1 MTQGGGLPEFSVRRP
16 LFAMVISL
24 MIVLTGT
31 AAMFGVEVRE
41 LPDVDR
47 PIVTVRASLPG
58 AAPETMD
65 SEVTSVLE
73 GAIARVSGV
82 REIFASSEEN
92 STRLR
97 AEFQPGVNL
106 DTAASDI
113 REAVNRVSR
122 QLPDRVENLFVT
134 KADDDAQPIAQVSV
148 VAENYSEEEITR
160 IIQTTIAP
168 AFLSIDGVAALQ
180 EFGTRER
187 QMRVTIDPLRLSRF
201 GLTVGDVA
209 TALRQS
215 PFDVPVGSFRS
226 DQQQLLVRAEATATT
241 PALIKD
247 VVIQDDVRVGDV
259 AEVVL
264 APADATNLLR
274 LNGEPVIG
282 LGIVRRAQS
291 NTIAISDLVRAK
303 VDELNTR
310 FDDIELRII
319 SDDAVFIRT
328 SVREVLVTLAVT
340 VLIVIATI
348 WIFLGS
354 FKATLIPA
362 VAIPVSIIGT
372 LAGLWLAG
380 FSINL
385 LTLLAL
391 ILATGL
397 IVDDAI
403 VVLENI
409 QRKQSD
415 GLKKAAAA
423 AVGTRQVY
431 FAVIATTA
439 VLVAVFIPISFL
451 PSTTGRLFREFGFV
465 MALSVVISS
474 IVALSLAPAM
484 ASKMQFAA
492 EKTRTSLAAKIGNV
506 FLDLYR
512 NTLSLCLARPISTL
526 AVSLVAAGG
535 AVFAYNQLDSEL
547 VPREDRGRIGVF
559 ASGPDGVG
567 LTYMERQADQ
577 IEEILQ
583 PYLDSG
589 EIESVFTVVG
599 RWDPNL
605 IFVTAELAP
614 WDERTRSQ
622 DEIIA
627 ELRRPLSAIPGVRAS
642 AFSRGT
648 LSRGRGQRSGLE
660 IALLG
665 SDYDDLF
672 LDARAL
678 VDAIETQSDLL
689 SNPEISYEPTQP
701 QLSIKIDRRRAA
713 DLDVPLDEVS
723 LTLRAMVGGENVVDI
738 NVGDEAIPVIL
749 EAQARTVTS
758 PADLRNLLVRS
769 SAGDLL
775 PLSSLTNLVEE
786 GVAAELE
793 RLEQRRAI
801 EMEMDIA
808 SGVPLADA
816 VEEIRTLAREVL
828 PRDTTMI
835 LGGNAETLQES
846 SRDLLLTYAF
856 ALIIVLLVL
865 IAQFES
871 ISSPLII
878 LLIVPFGLAAAIYA
892 LFLSGISL
900 NIFSQIGLVLLIGL
914 MAKNSILMVE
924 FADQLRGEGHSV
936 KDAAK
941 DAALIRARPI
951 VMTVLSTALGA
962 LPLILSSGA
971 GAEARQSIG
980 WVVFGG
986 LAVAMVFTLFLTP
999 VIYFLIARFSK
1010 PRITASQTLEQEL
1023 AAIPSTR
1030 NQAPPAE

>member
-1 MTQGGGLPEFSVRRP
+1 MTIGGGLPELSVRRP
-16 LFAMVISL
+16 LLAMVISL
-24 MIVLTGT
+24 MIVLTGL
-31 AAMFGVEVRE
+31 AALFGVEVRE

-47 PIVTVRASLPG
+47 PVVTVRAALPG

-65 SEVTSVLE
+65 AEVTSVLE
-73 GAIARVSGV
+73 SAVARVSGV

-92 STRLR
+92 SARLR

-106 DTAASDI
+106 DTAASDV

-134 KADDDAQPIAQVSV
+134 KADDDAQPIAQVSIV
-148 VAENYSEEEITR
+148 TDNYSEEEITR

-180 EFGTRER
+180 EFGTRQR

-209 TALRQS
+209 NALRQS

-226 DQQQLLVRAEATATT
+226 DQQQLLVRAEATAST
-241 PALIKD
+241 PDLIKD
-247 VVIQDDVRVGDV
+247 VLIQGDVRVGDV

-291 NTIAISDLVRAK
+291 NTIAISDLVRDK
-303 VDELNTR
+303 VDELNDR
-310 FDDIELRII
+310 FDDLELQII
-319 SDDAVFIRT
+319 SDNAVFIRT
-328 SVREVLVTLAVT
+328 AVSEVLITLAVT

-348 WIFLGS
+348 WLFLGS

-380 FSINL
+380 FTINL

-415 GLKKAAAA
+415 GLKKSAAAA
-423 AVGTRQVY
+423 IGTRQVY

-439 VLVAVFIPISFL
+439 VLIAVFVPISFL
-451 PSTTGRLFREFGFV
+451 PSTVGRLFREFGFV
-465 MALSVVISS
+465 MALSVGISS
-474 IVALSLAPAM
+474 IVALSLVPAM
-484 ASKMQFAA
+484 ASKMQFASS
-492 EKTRTSLAAKIGNV
+492 KRQSSVLTKIGNAMLG
-506 FLDLYR
+506 FYR
-512 NTLSLCLARPISTL
+512 QVLAMCFARPISTL
-526 AVSLVAAGG
+526 AVSIVAAGG
-535 AVFAYNQLDSEL
+535 AAFAFNQLDSEL
-547 VPREDRGRIGVF
+547 VPREDRGQVSVF

-567 LTYMERQADQ
+567 LAFMERQADQ

-589 EIESVFTVVG
+589 EFESVFTIVG
-599 RWDPNL
+599 RWDPNR

-614 WDERTRSQ
+614 WDERARSQ

-627 ELRRPLSAIPGVRAS
+627 ELRRPLSEIPGVRAS
-642 AFSRGT
+642 AFARGS

-660 IALLG
+660 VALLG
-665 SDYDDLF
+665 SDYDAIYQS
-672 LDARAL
+672 ARAL
-678 VDAIETQSDLL
+678 SDAIETQSDILT
-689 SNPEISYEPTQP
+689 NPDISYAPTQP
-701 QLSIKIDRRRAA
+701 QLSIQIDRRRAA
-713 DLDVPLDEVS
+713 DLEVPLDEVS

-738 NVGDEAIPVIL
+738 NVGDEAIPVVL
-749 EAQARTVTS
+749 EAQASTVTS

-775 PLSSLTNLVEE
+775 PLSSLTDLVEE

-808 SGVPLADA
+808 SGVPLAEA
-816 VEEIRTLAREVL
+816 VAEIRAIAADVL
-828 PRDTTMI
+828 PRDTTLL
-835 LGGNAETLQES
+835 LGGSAETLQES

-856 ALIIVLLVL
+856 ALIIVFLVL

-871 ISSPLII
+871 VSSPLVI

-892 LFLSGISL
+892 LF
-900 NIFSQIGLVLLIGL
+900 
-914 MAKNSILMVE
+914 
-924 FADQLRGEGHSV
+924 
-936 KDAAK
+936 
-941 DAALIRARPI
+941 
-951 VMTVLSTALGA
+951 
-962 LPLILSSGA
+962 
-971 GAEARQSIG
+971 
-980 WVVFGG
+980 
-986 LAVAMVFTLFLTP
+986 
-999 VIYFLIARFSK
+999 
-1010 PRITASQTLEQEL
+1010 
-1023 AAIPSTR
+1023 
-1030 NQAPPAE
+1030 